1 MAADESTPVP
11 GTEETPPEA
20 PAQERT
26 LTAKL
31 KPVNKAP
38 GSAPATDDIAEQG
51 CGALIMNLGNKLR
64 DFADTAAVIA
74 QLDMVISVDTSIA
87 HLAGAW
93 VSRCGWCCPIPASGA
108 GCWTATT
115 APVTRRLGCS
125 ARTAQVRG
133 RRCSTACA
141 GPCTTRSLARVK
153 AGAGHE

>member
-1 MAADESTPVP
+1 MAAD
-11 GTEETPPEA
+11 EETPPEA

-38 GSAPATDDIAEQG
+38 SSAPATDDIAEQG

-87 HLAGAW
+87 HLAGALGKPVW
-93 VSRCGWCCPIPASGA
+93 VVLPYPGD
-108 GCWTATT
+108 
-115 APVTRRLGCS
+115 
-125 ARTAQVRG
+125 
-133 RRCSTACA
+133 
-141 GPCTTRSLARVK
+141 
-153 AGAGHE
+153 

>member
-11 GTEETPPEA
+11 ATEETPPEA

-38 GSAPATDDIAEQG
+38 GSAPATNDIAEQG

-87 HLAGAW
+87 HLAGALGKPVW
-93 VSRCGWCCPIPASGA
+93 VVLPYPGDWRWMLDRDDTSWRPTAWLFRQNRPGS
-108 GCWTATT
+108 WT
-115 APVTRRLGCS
+115 PVFDRLRRALHDEITGK
-125 ARTAQVRG
+125 G
-133 RRCSTACA
+133 
-141 GPCTTRSLARVK
+141 
-153 AGAGHE
+153 

>member
-1 MAADESTPVP
+1 
-11 GTEETPPEA
+11 ET

-51 CGALIMNLGNKLR
+51 CGDLIMNLGNKLR

-87 HLAGAW
+87 HLAGALGKPVW
-93 VSRCGWCCPIPASGA
+93 VVLPYPGDWRWMLDRDDSSWRPTARLFRQNRPGS
-108 GCWTATT
+108 WT
-115 APVTRRLGCS
+115 PVFDRLRRALHDEITGK
-125 ARTAQVRG
+125 G
-133 RRCSTACA
+133 
-141 GPCTTRSLARVK
+141 
-153 AGAGHE
+153 

>member
-38 GSAPATDDIAEQG
+38 GSAPAIDDIAEQG
-51 CGALIMNLGNKLR
+51 CGALIMNLCNKLR

-87 HLAGAW
+87 HLAGPLGKPVW
-93 VSRCGWCCPIPASGA
+93 VVVPYPGDWRWMLDRYFEII
-108 GCWTATT
+108 
-115 APVTRRLGCS
+115 
-125 ARTAQVRG
+125 
-133 RRCSTACA
+133 
-141 GPCTTRSLARVK
+141 
-153 AGAGHE
+153 

>member
-64 DFADTAAVIA
+64 DFTDTAAVIA
-74 QLDMVISVDTSIA
+74 QLDMAISVDTSIA
-87 HLAGAW
+87 HLAGALGKPVW
-93 VSRCGWCCPIPASGA
+93 VVLPYPGDWHWMLDRDDSPGYP
-108 GCWTATT
+108 TM
-115 APVTRRLGCS
+115 RLFRQPEQGDWDS
-125 ARTAQVRG
+125 VFEAVAARLKTGRG
-133 RRCSTACA
+133 
-141 GPCTTRSLARVK
+141 GF
-153 AGAGHE
+153 